1 MKLWCTD
8 LKDTD
13 KKCRTLHMPWADG
26 TSCDSNKVK
35 TIVTMIQW
43 NLSKPNTGKSK
54 NLSKPTTRKSKTCL
68 NQQMEYLKP
77 V

>member
-35 TIVTMIQW
+35 TIVTMIQ
-43 NLSKPNTGKSK
+43 
-54 NLSKPTTRKSKTCL
+54 
-68 NQQMEYLKP
+68 
-77 V
+77 